1 MQNTDTPVRQWCFC
15 LEYVADVL
23 TICVNGRYE
32 LRNRTP
38 FECFCHHTPDISEY
52 VSFSRFQWC

>member
-38 FECFCHHTPDISEY
+38 FECVCHHTPDISEY